1 MAVVINEFEVVPQT
15 QPPGQTSQAPQ
26 AGAPAPETGLTAQEL
41 DRFVELQR
49 ERLTRVWSH

>member
-41 DRFVELQR
+41 ERFVELQR